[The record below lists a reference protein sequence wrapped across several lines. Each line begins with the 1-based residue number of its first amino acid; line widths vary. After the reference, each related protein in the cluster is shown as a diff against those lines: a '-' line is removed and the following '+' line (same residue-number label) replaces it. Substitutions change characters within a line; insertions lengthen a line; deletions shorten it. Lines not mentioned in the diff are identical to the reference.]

1 MNVTLPDGT
10 VIQNVPD
17 DMSQSDLVAKLSSNG
32 YDVSK
37 LQPPKASEV
46 PTPSP
51 GPSVLEK
58 VYRGVKDPIDA
69 GAQMLEKVMP
79 QGFNDANIAVNNWIA
94 NNTGGL
100 TALPKGGATDLIK
113 TQEQDYQARR
123 AAAGEKGIDAWRLA
137 GNVASP
143 VNLAIA
149 GGAPQAATLLGKVAS
164 GIGQGAVSG
173 VLNPVTQGD
182 DFWKEKAKQAGM
194 GAAAGAIVPTVMG
207 AASRI
212 VSPNA
217 SVDPAVTLLKNE
229 GVKPTIGQTLG
240 GWANAAEEKLQ
251 SLPIMGD
258 MIRSARTDARNQFNS
273 AGINRAAGQV
283 GATVNGVGHEG
294 VQEAGNKISAIY
306 DQGKAMLGNFQI
318 DQIGAGEI
326 DNLQNMVTNLPSKEQ
341 GAFTTIWNAIKTDI
355 SPNGS
360 ILGDGFKRIDS
371 KLGNDAAKFSGSTD
385 AYQSQVGD
393 AIKELQRIITDN
405 AKRANPDAA
414 ALLNSADRA
423 WANLIPIEGA
433 ARAAV
438 NHQGIFTPSQLNLAI
453 RGADQSV
460 RDRATARGTALM
472 QDLSSAGQK
481 VLGDK
486 IPDSGT
492 VGRAAWGLGALATGA
507 LNPAIPAALVGGAG
521 LYTTPL
527 QSLFRGAVS
536 SRPALAK
543 PVAEAF
549 NQASPY
555 LVPAAAETGIR
566 LMDN

>member
-1 MNVTLPDGT
+1 MPVFEVTSPDGKT
-10 VIQNVPD
+10 FDVTAPEGATQDQVLAYAQDQWKAPAAPAQPA
-17 DMSQSDLVAKLSSNG
+17 QSAN
-32 YDVSK
+32 
-37 LQPPKASEV
+37 
-46 PTPSP
+46 SP
-51 GPSVLEK
+51 GILEK
-58 VYRGVKDPIDA
+58 VYRGIKDPIDA
-69 GAQMLEKVMP
+69 GAQIFEKLMP
-79 QGFNDANIAVNNWIA
+79 DGFNSANHAVNNWIA
-94 NNTGGL
+94 DKTGLLATVPTGGVN
-100 TALPKGGATDLIK
+100 DLIK
-113 TQEQDYQARR
+113 NQESDYQARR
-123 AAAGEKGIDAWRLA
+123 AGAGESGLDAWRLA
-137 GNVASP
+137 GNVVSP

-149 GGAPQAATLLGKVAS
+149 GRAPQAATFLGKLAS
-164 GIGQGAVSG
+164 GVGAGAVSG
-173 VLNPVTQGD
+173 ALNPVTQGD
-182 DFWKEKAKQAGM
+182 NFWKEKAKQVGI
-194 GAAAGAIVPTVMG
+194 GAAAGAVVPTVMG

-229 GVKPTIGQTLG
+229 GVNPTIGQTLG

-258 MIRSARTDARNQFNS
+258 MIRSARTDARNQFNN
-273 AGINRAAGQV
+273 AGINRATNEVRAS
-283 GATVNGVGHEG
+283 VNSIGHEG
-294 VQEAGNKISAIY
+294 VKEAGDKISAVY
-306 DQGKAMLGNFQI
+306 NQGKDMLGNFQI
-318 DQIGAGEI
+318 DQIGASEMA
-326 DNLQNMVTNLPSKEQ
+326 NLQNMVTSLPSKEQ
-341 GAFTTIWNAIKTDI
+341 GAFTTIMNAVKTDI

-360 ILGDGFKRIDS
+360 IFGDGFKRIDS

-405 AKRANPDAA
+405 AKRANPEAA
-414 ALLNSADRA
+414 SLLNSADRA
-423 WANLIPIEGA
+423 WANLVPIEGA
-433 ARAAV
+433 AKAAV
-438 NHQGIFTPSQLNLAI
+438 NHQGVFTPSQLNLAI

-492 VGRAAWGLGALATGA
+492 AGRAMWGLGALATGA

-521 LYTTPL
+521 LYTSPL
-527 QSLFRGAVS
+527 QALFRGAVS
-536 SRPALAK
+536 SRPDLAK

-549 NQASPY
+549 NKASPY

-566 LMDN
+566 LMDK